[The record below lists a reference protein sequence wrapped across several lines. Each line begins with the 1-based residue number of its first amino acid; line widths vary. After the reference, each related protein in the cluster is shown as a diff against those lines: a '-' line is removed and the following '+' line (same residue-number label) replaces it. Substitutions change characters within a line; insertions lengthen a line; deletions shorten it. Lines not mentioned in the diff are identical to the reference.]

1 MNKLNY
7 RKELQNRTIKPSSD
21 SWEKLNRN
29 LAAQEN
35 KEKGGN
41 WVFFKIASVILI
53 FISLGFYFLK
63 EDEDLIKHQMIV
75 SPTLKENLN
84 VIPDKN
90 DVFETEIADAPDI
103 STVKKQPVIDSKMG
117 KSSTEEVVFSQPM
130 DDRTISIIKD
140 NELTIIDTVPE
151 TILITEIL
159 NSEEQFIDD
168 EVQQLL
174 NESKIK
180 LIVNGQ
186 ISTKKVVDANVLLNS
201 VEEDLYK
208 DLKQKLIDKIASTL
222 KNPKEV
228 VTSRED

>member
-1 MNKLNY
+1 MKQHNY

-41 WVFFKIASVILI
+41 WVFFKVASVILI
-53 FISLGFYFLK
+53 FISVGFYFLK
-63 EDEDLIKHQMIV
+63 EDEDLINPQMIV

-84 VIPDKN
+84 VIPDEN
-90 DVFETEIADAPDI
+90 NVFETEIADAPDI
-103 STVKKQPVIDSKMG
+103 STVKKQPIIDSKMG
-117 KSSTEEVVFSQPM
+117 KSSAGEVVFSEATN
-130 DDRTISIIKD
+130 DRTISINKD
-140 NELTIIDTVPE
+140 NELAVVDTVPE
-151 TILITEIL
+151 AILITEIL
-159 NSEEQFIDD
+159 NSEEQFIND
-168 EVQQLL
+168 EVEQLL

-180 LIVNGQ
+180 LVVNGQ
-186 ISTKKVVDANVLLNS
+186 IYTKKVVDANVLLNS

-208 DLKQKLIDKIASTL
+208 NLKQKMIEKIASTL

>member
-1 MNKLNY
+1 MKQHNY

-21 SWEKLNRN
+21 SWEKLSRN

-41 WVFFKIASVILI
+41 WMFFKVASIILI
-53 FISLGFYFLK
+53 FISVGFYFLK
-63 EDEDLIKHQMIV
+63 EDENLINPQIIV

-90 DVFETEIADAPDI
+90 DVFETEIAVTPDI
-103 STVKKQPVIDSKMG
+103 STVKKSPIIDSKMR
-117 KSSTEEVVFSQPM
+117 KSGAGEVVSSQPM
-130 DDRTISIIKD
+130 NERTISINKD
-140 NELTIIDTVPE
+140 NELAIIDTVTE
-151 TILITEIL
+151 AILITEIL